1 MYVYLRQ
8 DYEVKQC
15 AVYVILGYDL
25 QGGKE
30 ILGLWLIPTES
41 KNQWMQIFDELKN
54 RGVED
59 VFFISM
65 YGVSDLKQVLNP
77 YFKMQLYKDVLFIS
91 LEIQLNIFLQKNIK
105 NIHNQLKEYM
115 VHHH

>member
-1 MYVYLRQ
+1 M
-8 DYEVKQC
+8 
-15 AVYVILGYDL
+15 

-30 ILGLWLIPTES
+30 ILGLWLSPTES

-65 YGVSDLKQVLNP
+65 DGVSGLEAGAKSIFPDIVVQRYIVYLIRNSIKYVLSKE
-77 YFKMQLYKDVLFIS
+77 Y
-91 LEIQLNIFLQKNIK
+91 KNIR
-105 NIHNQLKEYM
+105 NQLKEYM
-115 VHHH
+115 VYHH